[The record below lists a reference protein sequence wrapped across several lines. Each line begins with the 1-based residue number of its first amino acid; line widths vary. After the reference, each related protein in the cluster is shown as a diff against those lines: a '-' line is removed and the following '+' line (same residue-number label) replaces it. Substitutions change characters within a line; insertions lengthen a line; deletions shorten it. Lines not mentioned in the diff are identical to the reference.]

1 MRLDISQQMR
11 AEQRMVLAPRMI
23 QSMEIL
29 QLPLLA
35 LQERIEQ
42 EMLTNPVLEEELP
55 ADFDSPPPANEQ
67 TSQEVPEGER
77 LLQIG
82 QDDSKKGD
90 FERLENIGN
99 DYDDYLGRSSYIT
112 QKRTNGERDA
122 KLDAMQNTAAPNQ
135 SLNDYLHEQ
144 WLFMEADEIIKK
156 AGTVIIDNLDDSGYL
171 TTDLQSLTE
180 QLREP
185 VKPEQMNLALQLVQT
200 LDPPGIG
207 ARDMAQCM
215 LLQLRNQPEPRT
227 LEIELVSN
235 HLKDIEMNRY
245 PAIAK
250 KTGKTIK
257 EIQDAVKVIS
267 QLDPRPGMQIG
278 SHENQYIVP
287 DIIVDYDEED
297 DIYTA
302 RLSDG
307 SSPNLRIS
315 SLYAGMIK
323 DKKTATD
330 AKEFLQNSVR
340 SARWLIESIEQRKT
354 TLLRVVNHV
363 LKNQRDFFDH
373 GPLHLK
379 PLPMVEVAEALGIHV
394 GTVSRAVSGKYL
406 QTPIGIFP
414 LRSFFSGGTEN
425 AAGESVSWDAI
436 KAKLQ
441 EIIDNE
447 DKNNPLSDDK
457 LVEELVRQGLTVA
470 RRTVAK
476 YRGLLNI
483 PPARRRK
490 EYS

>member
-1 MRLDISQQMR
+1 MD
-11 AEQRMVLAPRMI
+11 AE
-23 QSMEIL
+23 
-29 QLPLLA
+29 
-35 LQERIEQ
+35 
-42 EMLTNPVLEEELP
+42 
-55 ADFDSPPPANEQ
+55 
-67 TSQEVPEGER
+67 
-77 LLQIG
+77 
-82 QDDSKKGD
+82 
-90 FERLENIGN
+90 
-99 DYDDYLGRSSYIT
+99 
-112 QKRTNGERDA
+112 
-122 KLDAMQNTAAPNQ
+122 
-135 SLNDYLHEQ
+135 
-144 WLFMEADEIIKK
+144 EIIKK
-156 AGTVIIDNLDDSGYL
+156 AGAVIIDNLDDSGYL
-171 TTDLQSLTE
+171 ATDLQRLTE

-185 VKPEQMNLALQLVQT
+185 VKPEQMDLALRLVQT
-200 LDPPGIG
+200 LEPAGVG
-207 ARDMAQCM
+207 AGNLAQCM
-215 LLQLRNQPEPRT
+215 LLQLQNQPEPRT
-227 LEIELVSN
+227 LEIELVN
-235 HLKDIEMNRY
+235 NYLKDIEMNRY

-257 EIQDAVKVIS
+257 EIQEAVKVIS

-278 SHENQYIVP
+278 SRETRYIVP
-287 DIIVDYDEED
+287 DIIVDYDEEN
-297 DIYTA
+297 DIFTA

-315 SLYAGMIK
+315 TMYSGMIK

-373 GPLHLK
+373 GPLRLK
-379 PLPMVEVAEALGIHV
+379 PLPMVEVADALGIHV

-447 DKNNPLSDDK
+447 DKNHPLSDDK
-457 LVEELVRQGLTVA
+457 LVEELVKHGLTVA